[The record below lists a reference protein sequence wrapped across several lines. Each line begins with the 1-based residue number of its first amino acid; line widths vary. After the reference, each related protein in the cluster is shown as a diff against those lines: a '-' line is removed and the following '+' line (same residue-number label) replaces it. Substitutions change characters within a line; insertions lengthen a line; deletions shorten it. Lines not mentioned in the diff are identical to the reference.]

1 MRTLISFLGKS
12 KFDPKTGYRNA
23 QYQFQNGEP
32 IEVPYFGLALLRW
45 LKPDR
50 IVILGTSGSMWDAL
64 LDNAVPEGEAIEIIA
79 GLRGAIGQ
87 EEVSQD
93 LLNSVT
99 PMLAQGWGL
108 EPGQAVLQLIPYART
123 EAEQVRILSNI
134 AEVVGNG
141 DTVFLDVTHGFRHL
155 PMLVLL
161 ASLYLEIVK
170 GAQIGGIYYGALE
183 MTSPGG
189 PTPVLDLSGMLRIA
203 RWLNAVTA
211 FDHSGDYAILAGP
224 LADSGLEPDKLR
236 QAAFF
241 ERIQRE
247 VDAANL
253 IKGMIPQLSE
263 LPPDSPA
270 GLFIDSL
277 NARLAW
283 SREQLMYRRQATL
296 AQSYLERRDYTR
308 AVIFGFEAIISE
320 LTQAS
325 GGDVGDYSARD
336 AAKEAYEKRFP
347 HPDNYRN
354 YLLLRHLRN
363 TLAHGSRPVGKR
375 ERAALVS
382 EQSLEQVLRSIL
394 PKP

>member
-12 KFDPKTGYRNA
+12 KFDPITGYRNA
-23 QYQFQNGEP
+23 QYQFQNSET

-45 LKPDR
+45 LQPDR

-64 LDNAVPEGEAIEIIA
+64 LDNAASEGEATELRA
-79 GLRGAIGQ
+79 VLRGAVGK

-99 PMLAQGWGL
+99 PVLAQGWGL
-108 EPGQAVLQLIPYART
+108 EPRQVVLQLIPYART

-141 DTVFLDVTHGFRHL
+141 DTVNLDITHGFRHL

-161 ASLYLEIVK
+161 ASLYLEVVK
-170 GAQIGGIYYGALE
+170 EAQIDGIYYGALE
-183 MTSPGG
+183 MAAPGA
-189 PTPVLDLSGMLRIA
+189 PVPVLDLSGMLRIA
-203 RWLNAVTA
+203 RWLNAVIA

-247 VDAANL
+247 IDAANL
-253 IKGMIPQLSE
+253 IKSMIPQLSE

-283 SREQLMYRRQATL
+283 SREQLMYRRQAIL

-308 AVIFGFEAIISE
+308 AVIFGFEAIISK
-320 LTQAS
+320 LTEAS
-325 GGDVGDYSARD
+325 GGDVGNYLARD
-336 AAKEAYEKRFP
+336 AAKEAYEKRLP
-347 HPDNYRN
+347 HPDNYRD

-363 TLAHGSRPVGKR
+363 TLAHGSRPIGKR

-382 EQSLEQVLRSIL
+382 EQSLEQVLLRIL

>member
-1 MRTLISFLGKS
+1 MSTLISFLGKS
-12 KFDPKTGYRNA
+12 RFDPKTGYRNA
-23 QYQFQNGEP
+23 QYQFQDGEL
-32 IEVPYFGLALLRW
+32 IEVSYFGLALLRR
-45 LKPDR
+45 LQPDR

-64 LDNAVPEGEAIEIIA
+64 LDNAAPEEGAAELRAV
-79 GLRGAIGQ
+79 LRGAVDK

-99 PMLAQGWGL
+99 PTLAKGWGI
-108 EPGQAVLQLIPYART
+108 EPGQVVFQLIPYART

-141 DTVFLDVTHGFRHL
+141 DTVYLDVTHGFRHL

-170 GAQIGGIYYGALE
+170 GAQIGGIYYGAFE
-183 MTSPGG
+183 MAPTGG
-189 PTPVLDLSGMLRIA
+189 PAPVLDLSGMLRIA

-211 FDHSGDYAILAGP
+211 FDQSGDYAILAGP
-224 LADSGLEPDKLR
+224 LADSGLEPDQLR

-247 VDAANL
+247 VDAAHL
-253 IKGMIPQLSE
+253 IRSMLPKLGE

-270 GLFIDSL
+270 GLFVDSL

-283 SREQLMYRRQATL
+283 SQEQSMYRRQAIL

-308 AVIFGFEAIISE
+308 AVIFGFEAIISN
-320 LTQAS
+320 LTEAS
-325 GGDVGDYSARD
+325 GGDVGSYSARG
-336 AAKEAYEKRFP
+336 AAKEAYEKCHP
-347 HPDNYRN
+347 HPDNYSDYR
-354 YLLLRHLRN
+354 LLRHLRN
-363 TLAHGSRPVGKR
+363 TLAHGSSPVGKLVQNALASE
-375 ERAALVS
+375 ERLRK
-382 EQSLEQVLRSIL
+382 VLRSIL